1 MDKFFSYM
9 KQQKWVTCLDAI
21 GSSRSALLHK
31 IPLHSFWGSIA
42 CTVSYLKGSFLKA
55 LSDTNSYILL
65 CRAANR
71 NFALQFLNMWWDWT
85 PLHTNLKA
93 YWNKEE
99 VILTHVSLHVNH
111 FHCRYWSLNHN
122 LVGVVCAYLFLFSCC
137 PSHSLSLSFSQ
148 LSPSSSFSA
157 EVRAWRKWK
166 ARYRCQC
173 YKLAAF
179 LSVIDKCSSN
189 IRE

>member
-31 IPLHSFWGSIA
+31 TPLHSFWGSIA

-55 LSDTNSYILL
+55 LSDANSYILL

-99 VILTHVSLHVNH
+99 VILTHVSLCVFTVITDPWIMTLWVLCVLISFYPAVVLLIPSVCPSVN
-111 FHCRYWSLNHN
+111 CL
-122 LVGVVCAYLFLFSCC
+122 LPPLFL
-137 PSHSLSLSFSQ
+137 PRLGHGGNGKQ
-148 LSPSSSFSA
+148 DTGASA
-157 EVRAWRKWK
+157 
-166 ARYRCQC
+166 
-173 YKLAAF
+173 
-179 LSVIDKCSSN
+179 IN
-189 IRE
+189 